1 MATVDMDRE
10 DMNMEDGNKNTDI
23 SMVDKTMATVVT
35 DMEAMNNTI
44 NMDMAMAM
52 AVTISHIN
60 K

>member
-10 DMNMEDGNKNTDI
+10 DMNMEDGNKNMDI